1 MIRHFSTTSNKLFF
15 RKLFGRQPAK
25 DKIAETLAVKD
36 QKVVT
41 EANLNSIPNQKSE
54 KPKIFE
60 EIPQKVQEKEIEKTV
75 NIPEIIPSVETVQ
88 AYKSIEKRAQPIDK
102 NAGHKRYQRLNVP
115 K

>member
-1 MIRHFSTTSNKLFF
+1 MIRHFSTTPNKLFF

-41 EANLNSIPNQKSE
+41 NEIPSQKSE
-54 KPKIFE
+54 KPKISE
-60 EIPQKVQEKEIEKTV
+60 KIPQKVQEKVIEKTI